1 MAIFPEQGRE
11 ATGKRFA
18 FDFASGLGKMVN
30 ELVQMCAIGNDV
42 CALSNTTVGTFKGYA
57 VNDLCSRRGYL
68 EDPHGLFQIRQL
80 TPDMDF
86 GGLHDGALR
95 KHPFKE
101 HEFILRTEKY

>member
-42 CALSNTTVGTFKGYA
+42 CALSNTQ
-57 VNDLCSRRGYL
+57 S
-68 EDPHGLFQIRQL
+68 EH
-80 TPDMDF
+80 
-86 GGLHDGALR
+86 LR
-95 KHPFKE
+95 AMQ
-101 HEFILRTEKY
+101 

>member
-1 MAIFPEQGRE
+1 MQLTIYVRDADTWKIRMAY
-11 ATGKRFA
+11 
-18 FDFASGLGKMVN
+18 
-30 ELVQMCAIGNDV
+30 
-42 CALSNTTVGTFKGYA
+42 FK
-57 VNDLCSRRGYL
+57 
-68 EDPHGLFQIRQL
+68 RQL